1 MQYSI
6 EFHSPLS
13 DMLKYGKQ
21 RKHFFLI
28 SDTNYNQV
36 YCGYNLTIVV
46 VVLRSML
53 APVLIYIININ
64 I

>member
-21 RKHFFLI
+21 RKHFFLFQTQNATRYI
-28 SDTNYNQV
+28 VDT
-36 YCGYNLTIVV
+36 T
-46 VVLRSML
+46 
-53 APVLIYIININ
+53 
-64 I
+64 